1 MGLLAF
7 QPCDICQ
14 GESNIFFLFLL
25 ALQAVNKNHSFI
37 SVKHLFQELLFS

>member
-1 MGLLAF
+1 MRLLPF

-14 GESNIFFLFLL
+14 EESFFFFLL
-25 ALQAVNKNHSFI
+25 ALQAINKNHPFM